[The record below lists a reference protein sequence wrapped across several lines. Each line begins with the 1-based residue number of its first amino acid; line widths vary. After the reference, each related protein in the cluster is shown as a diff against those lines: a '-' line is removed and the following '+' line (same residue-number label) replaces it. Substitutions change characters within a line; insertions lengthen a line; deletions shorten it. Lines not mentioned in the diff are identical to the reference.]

1 MAPATP
7 IITPEAAHASQIHP
21 NLLKNGTFNQKFD
34 QPPGQATLLDTTDPI
49 VSPTG
54 FGFGLSAAPHWDAD
68 NNHASPTTTAL
79 VLSTRKHEPVGTP
92 AGTMLQVCTTAID
105 SGIRQ
110 SFGAL
115 NTGPAKTMSAAWVYV
130 LFGRVGLGTGNV
142 GATGDHDDETKSTDI
157 GTWKLLKAANG
168 VSPAN
173 MFIVFAIDKGGA
185 CFFIDDAWVYAT

>member
-1 MAPATP
+1 MPLTTP
-7 IITPEAAHASQIHP
+7 IDTPEAAHSSQIHP
-21 NLLKNGTFNQKFD
+21 NLLKNGNFNQIAD
-34 QPPGQATLLDTTDPI
+34 PPILNRATLLNTDPN
-49 VSPTG
+49 VSNG
-54 FGFGLSAAPHWDAD
+54 FGFGLSAAPHWEAD

-79 VLSTRKHEPVGTP
+79 LPSTRQHEPVRTP

-110 SFGAL
+110 RFGAF

-130 LFGRVGLGTGNV
+130 LFGRVGLGTGNQ
-142 GATGDHDDETKSTDI
+142 GATGDHDDVSTAV
-157 GTWKLLKAANG
+157 GKWQLLKASNG

-173 MFIVFAIDKGGA
+173 MFIVFAIDDGGA